1 MTDPLQVTPD
11 ALRATSEHLAA
22 VSSQMK
28 GVLSSLQGKL
38 SGEGEPWGDDETG
51 HSFAGGPNGYIAQQD
66 WVNKSIGAKTQL
78 LDQYSGQLKNAAD
91 SLQQQDDG

>member
-11 ALRATSEHLAA
+11 ELRATSEHLAA

-28 GVLSSLQGKL
+28 GVLSSLQGKV

-51 HSFAGGPNGYIAQQD
+51 DSFAEGPNGYLAQQD
-66 WVNKSIGAKTQL
+66 WVNTDI
-78 LDQYSGQLKNAAD
+78 
-91 SLQQQDDG
+91 DGRSVCLE